1 MQEAPTFTESRR
13 GAMCVSVV
21 VGGGGGVGGARGA
34 AHSTIENK
42 KDHTSTPPGKQ
53 KAARSFR
60 RMANLFPGGYLKSI
74 YDPRR

>member
-21 VGGGGGVGGARGA
+21 VGGARGA